1 MENNKEATTVTKPYK
16 IKDLKGIAGY
26 QFMQV
31 MYFILRS
38 GYYTPEIN
46 KEHGKIEDYFKWI
59 SSLEGEEREALLTEL
74 LLLGGDLT
82 PDYINI
88 ILKCTE
94 KDGNPIIPESIGT
107 IPVDDLLYI
116 IREGLKKVLSISLP
130 F

>member
-16 IKDLKGIAGY
+16 IKDLKGIIGY
-26 QFMQV
+26 QFVQV

-46 KEHGKIEDYFKWI
+46 KEGGKIEDYFKWL
-59 SSLEGEEREALLTEL
+59 SGLEGDELETVLTEL
-74 LLLGGDLT
+74 LLLGGDLS

-94 KDGNPIIPESIGT
+94 KDGNPIIPESIST

-116 IREGLKKVLSISLP
+116 VREGLKKVLSISLP